1 MFNRKTVNIV
11 LILLFG
17 LSFTFLPDDAHAFVD
32 CCPMGCSSY
41 YSQPPSTGSCA
52 MNCCSSLRKSSC
64 KFEECLDLD
73 LPEAVM
79 LTAGMR
85 DHTFPKIQFFSKDDA
100 ADDPPYVSIE
110 QRRFSS
116 PRAISTPLYIMNLS
130 ILCWSFPFWDADPQ
144 CQRLRGVWTQIF

>member
-73 LPEAVM
+73 LPEAM
-79 LTAGMR
+79 ISTAGMR

-100 ADDPPYVSIE
+100 ADYPPYVSIE

-130 ILCWSFPFWDADPQ
+130 ILC
-144 CQRLRGVWTQIF
+144 